1 MPDDETKDPAATSW
15 HFDRRIPLA
24 LIGTII
30 LQTGAAI
37 WWASSV
43 NSYIEDD
50 RRGAVVVSERISA
63 VERDNS
69 TNGNRMTRVE
79 VLLETQGE
87 LLKEIRDTVKG
98 Q

>member
-1 MPDDETKDPAATSW
+1 MPDDAKDPAATSW
-15 HFDRRIPLA
+15 HFDKRIPLA

-37 WWASSV
+37 WWASMV
-43 NSYIEDD
+43 NSYIDDD
-50 RRGAVVVSERISA
+50 RRGSVTISERISA

-69 TNGNRMTRVE
+69 ANGNRMTRVE
-79 VLLETQGE
+79 VLLETQGD

>member
-1 MPDDETKDPAATSW
+1 MPDETKDPAATSW
-15 HFDRRIPLA
+15 HFDKRIPLA

-37 WWASSV
+37 WWASMV
-43 NSYIEDD
+43 NSYIDDD
-50 RRGAVVVSERISA
+50 RRGSVTISERISA

-69 TNGNRMTRVE
+69 ANGNRMTRVE
-79 VLLETQGE
+79 VLLETQGD
-87 LLKEIRDTVKG
+87 LLKEIRDTVKA

>member
-1 MPDDETKDPAATSW
+1 MAPKDPAEASW
-15 HFDRRIPLA
+15 HFDRRIPIA

-37 WWASSV
+37 WWASAV
-43 NSYIEDD
+43 NSYIDTDKATAIAIAD
-50 RRGAVVVSERISA
+50 RVAA

-69 TNGNRMTRVE
+69 TVANRITRLE

-87 LLKEIRDTVKG
+87 LLKEIRDTVKAK
-98 Q
+98 